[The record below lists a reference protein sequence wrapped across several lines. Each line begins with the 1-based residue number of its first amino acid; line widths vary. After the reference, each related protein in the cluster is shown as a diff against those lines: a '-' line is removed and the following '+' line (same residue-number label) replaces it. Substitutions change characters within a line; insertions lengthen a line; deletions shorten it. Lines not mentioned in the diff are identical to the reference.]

1 MKATI
6 VDLRYKMPR
15 VLKALRAREPVT
27 LLYHGKVQ
35 GTILPAKDATRKRVE
50 DSPFFGS
57 RRGDRRPIKRIMDE
71 LRAPR
76 YRAV

>member
-15 VLKALRAREPVT
+15 VLKALRLRETVT
-27 LLYHGKVQ
+27 LQYHGKVQ
-35 GTILPAKDATRKRVE
+35 GTIVPVKPATRPSVK
-50 DSPFFGS
+50 DSPLFGIL
-57 RRGDRRPIKRIMDE
+57 RKDKRSVKKIMDK

-76 YRAV
+76 HRAL

>member
-1 MKATI
+1 VKATV
-6 VDLRYKMPR
+6 VDLRYKMPK

-35 GTILPAKDATRKRVE
+35 GTIMPAKPAVRKRVE

-57 RRGDRRPIKRIMDE
+57 RRGDKRSVKKIMDE

-76 YRAV
+76 YRAH